1 MEETILNFDQIY
13 SNYHTRIQCYLARLV
28 GEDEAEDLAQV
39 VFTRISQNLH
49 TFRGESQ
56 LSTWIFRIAA
66 NAAFDRM
73 RQPSYRWKQRDLP
86 LEDPDEDVA
95 EIAGCGPWN
104 GEPEQ
109 SLEQQ
114 VHRKQ
119 REECYCEML
128 NDLPEN
134 YRAVVMLS
142 EIEGLCAKE
151 IADILGLSVDV
162 VKIRLHRGREKLL
175 ETFKKHCRAED
186 WL

>member
-1 MEETILNFDQIY
+1 MDETALGFDKIY
-13 SNYHTRIQCYLARLV
+13 NDYHARVQRYLARLV

-39 VFTRISQNLH
+39 AFTRVSQNLH

-56 LSTWIFRIAA
+56 LSTWIYRIAA

-73 RQPSYRWKQRDLP
+73 RQPSFRLKRQALQLD
-86 LEDPDEDVA
+86 DESTDEV
-95 EIAGCGPWN
+95 EIADHDIWT
-104 GEPEQ
+104 GEPAP

-114 VHRKQ
+114 VFRKQ
-119 REECYCEML
+119 GEECFCGVL

-134 YRAVVMLS
+134 YHMVVLLS
-142 EIEGLCAKE
+142 EIEGFAAKE

-162 VKIRLHRGREKLL
+162 VKIRLHRGREKLIEAL
-175 ETFKKHCRAED
+175 KKHCRAED

>member
-1 MEETILNFDQIY
+1 MDDTALNFEKIY
-13 SNYHTRIQCYLARLV
+13 AAYHPRVLRYLNRLV

-39 VFTRISQNLH
+39 VFTRVSQNLH

-73 RQPSYRWKQRDLP
+73 RQPSFRQKRHALP
-86 LEDPDEDVA
+86 LEDASAVEGTIEDLLL
-95 EIAGCGPWN
+95 WT
-104 GEPEQ
+104 GEPAP
-109 SLEQQ
+109 SIEQQ

-119 REECYCEML
+119 REECYCGVL

-134 YRAVVMLS
+134 YRVVVLLS
-142 EIEGLCAKE
+142 EIEGFCAKE

-162 VKIRLHRGREKLL
+162 VKIRLHRGRQKLL
-175 ETFKKHCRAED
+175 EMLKKHCRAED